1 MTRRLERHIAVLTI
15 AAGVIV
21 GHCTAAAA
29 QSSAGGQT
37 KPPATAPAKPG
48 GTTPAKPPA
57 TPQTTTPPKDQPI
70 NPDAQALAGFLS
82 RVNEYV
88 KLHKKV
94 AAGLKHLPKEAT
106 PQQIDKNQ
114 RELGAAIKAARRNAK
129 RGDIFTPES
138 QAVIKK
144 LLARVFGGPDGAAL
158 KASIMDENP
167 GVPKIVVN
175 ERYPD
180 SVPLSTIPPQVL
192 QGLPKMP
199 EEMEFRFVGNTL
211 VLMDVPAH
219 IIVDYIPDAF
229 PHAS

>member
-1 MTRRLERHIAVLTI
+1 MIRKLKQIAAVLTI
-15 AAGVIV
+15 AAGVSV
-21 GHCTAAAA
+21 GGQAAAAA
-29 QSSAGGQT
+29 QAVARRQT
-37 KPPATAPAKPG
+37 KPPA
-48 GTTPAKPPA
+48 TTPAKPPA
-57 TPQTTTPPKDQPI
+57 TTQTTTPPKDQPV
-70 NPDAQALAGFLS
+70 NPDAKALAGFLD
-82 RVNEYV
+82 RVNEYA
-88 KLHKKV
+88 KLHKKLE
-94 AAGLKHLPKEAT
+94 AGLPHLPKEAS

-114 RELGAAIKAARRNAK
+114 RELGAKIKAARSTAK
-129 RGDIFTPES
+129 RGDVFTPES
-138 QAVIKK
+138 QVVIKR

-180 SVPLSTIPPQVL
+180 AVPLSTIPPQVL
-192 QGLPKMP
+192 EGLPKLP

-211 VLMDVPAH
+211 VLMDVHAH